1 MRRQESGFT
10 LIELVIVLVI
20 LGILAA
26 VAVPQFYD
34 ATASA
39 QTAAEGGGKSSVA
52 SGIAIYVARNK
63 VPPTGTQLFNEVSA
77 TRCSA
82 VGNVPTIELR
92 SSGSAGVRV
101 TTVVQAGS
109 SLTDCSATVVGVST
123 AAYVLTGIQ

>member
-10 LIELVIVLVI
+10 LIELVIVIVI

-39 QTAAEGGGKSSVA
+39 RTATAGGGKASVA
-52 SGIAIYVARNK
+52 SGVATYTARNK
-63 VPPTGTQLFNEVSA
+63 VAPTGTQLNTEVSA

-82 VGNVPTIELR
+82 GFIHIISTGSEGVKVTLVDANGGAAPTGC
-92 SSGSAGVRV
+92 GSA
-101 TTVVQAGS
+101 
-109 SLTDCSATVVGVST
+109 VVGVS
-123 AAYVLTGIQ
+123 AAKYTTTL